1 MKRVIG
7 VILSILFLAEHLLAQ
22 PVTDIVSLPL
32 QVATHK
38 TSNLIFPASV
48 KSVDKGSRD
57 ILAQKAR
64 GLENVLHLKAARPSF
79 QETNLT
85 VITDDGKLYAFT
97 LTYNENPDPLNL
109 KVSATNRRFPEA
121 LFEKPSERELEETS
135 TAVSGK
141 PIFLTSRLDQKDGV
155 RLQLGGIYVKD
166 QVMYYQ
172 FQIQN
177 NTALSYD
184 LSQFR
189 FVLRDRKQAKR
200 TAIQEQVLPV
210 LFALDKTERIPGGQS
225 QQIIIALPKR
235 TIPDK
240 KILLVQLMEE
250 NGGRHLSI
258 RLHNRHLIKARPIEM
273 H

>member
-1 MKRVIG
+1 MIG
-7 VILSILFLAEHLLAQ
+7 VILSILFCFGSLRAQ

-32 QVATHK
+32 QLATHK

-57 ILAQKAR
+57 ILAQKAK
-64 GLENVLHLKAARPSF
+64 GLENVLHLKAAKPDFKES
-79 QETNLT
+79 NLT

-97 LTYNENPDPLNL
+97 LTYNENPDPVNL
-109 KVSATNRRFPEA
+109 KVAASVPKFPEA
-121 LFEKPSERELEETS
+121 LFEKPSERELEEVAL
-135 TAVSGK
+135 AVSGK
-141 PIFLTSRLDQKDGV
+141 PTFLTGRLDQKDGV
-155 RLQLGGIYVKD
+155 RLQLVGIYVKE

-177 NTALSYD
+177 TTALSYD

-189 FVLRDRKQAKR
+189 FAIRDKKQGKR
-200 TAIQEQVLPV
+200 TAIQEQLLSV
-210 LFALDKTERIPGGQS
+210 LFALDKTERIQGGQS

-258 RLHNRHLIKARPIEM
+258 RLHNRHLIKAKPLEM

>member
-1 MKRVIG
+1 MKSVIG
-7 VILSILFLAEHLLAQ
+7 VILSVLFLLGNLRAQ
-22 PVTDIVSLPL
+22 KVEDIVSLPL

-64 GLENVLHLKAARPSF
+64 GLENVLHLKAARPGF
-79 QETNLT
+79 KETNLT

-97 LTYNENPDPLNL
+97 LTYHENPDPVNL
-109 KVSATNRRFPEA
+109 KIEAPFGKFPEA
-121 LFEKPSERELEETS
+121 LFEKPSERKLEEAAM
-135 TAVSGK
+135 AVSDRST
-141 PIFLTSRLDQKDGV
+141 FLTGRLDKKDGV
-155 RLQLGGIYVKD
+155 HLELGGIYVRD

-172 FQIQN
+172 FRIRN

-189 FVLRDRKQAKR
+189 FTIRDKRQAKR
-200 TAIQEQVLPV
+200 TAIQEQPLPI
-210 LFALDKTERIPGGQS
+210 LFALDKTERIEGGQS

-240 KILLVQLMEE
+240 KVLLVQLMEE
-250 NGGRHLSI
+250 NGGRNLSI
-258 RLHNRHLIKARPIEM
+258 RLHNRHLIKAKLLEVY
-273 H
+273 